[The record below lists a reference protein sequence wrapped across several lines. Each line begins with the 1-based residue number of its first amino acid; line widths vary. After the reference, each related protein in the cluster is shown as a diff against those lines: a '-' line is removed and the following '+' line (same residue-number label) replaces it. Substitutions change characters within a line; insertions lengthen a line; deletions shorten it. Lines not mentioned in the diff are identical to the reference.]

1 MKTKNRTLFT
11 ITAIITMLTSG
22 ICFAVDDN
30 DFQYWSSASLSFD
43 IHKDWKAIVTEE
55 LRLGESAG
63 NLYYHHT
70 EVGFVYSGLA
80 DWLDLGFD
88 YRQVYGKDSSG
99 SWMEEHRAQMNATL
113 KGNLLGFDFT
123 DRSRFEY
130 RDREN
135 TDDGWLYRN
144 KLTLKFPME
153 LTSLKLKPYIADEVF
168 FILDEADYTANRVYA
183 GFSIDLAK
191 NLKGGFFYM
200 WQTTRTS
207 GTYIDINVIG
217 TNLIFSF

>member
-1 MKTKNRTLFT
+1 METKNRALFT
-11 ITAIITMLTSG
+11 VTAIIAVLSSG
-22 ICFAVDDN
+22 ICFAVDDS
-30 DFQYWSSASLSFD
+30 DFQYWSSVSLSFD

-55 LRLGESAG
+55 LRFVESAG
-63 NLYYHHT
+63 NLSYHHT

-88 YRQVYGKDSSG
+88 YRHIYGKDSSG
-99 SWMEEHRAQMNATL
+99 SWIEEHRPQLNAIL

-135 TDDGWLYRN
+135 MNDIWMYRN

-168 FILDEADYTANRVYA
+168 FLLDEVDYTANRLYA

-191 NLKGGFFYM
+191 NLKGKIFYL
-200 WQTTRTS
+200 WQTAKVS
-207 GTYIDINVIG
+207 GIDIDINVIG
-217 TNLIFSF
+217 TNLTFSF